1 MSFRLENFIALRY
14 LKSRRDESFI
24 SISSLFSFLG
34 ITIGVAT
41 LIVVMSVMNG
51 FRTELIDKIVGINGH
66 IVLYFNNENS
76 KNNNIIIDEIQK
88 IENVEFV
95 SREVELHAM
104 ISSKI
109 NSTGILIKGI
119 SKVDLY
125 ERSSISDNIIKG
137 SLNKLEGNNI
147 ILGTRLAAFLGVNID
162 DNITV
167 MTSGRTKTPFGTL
180 PNTAKFKVVGIFDVG
195 MYNFDRN
202 IAFIPRPVST
212 KLINKE
218 SNYLSQV
225 EVFLENKNDLQSTAL
240 NISNILKGNGTL
252 YTWDSIHKELFNA
265 LQIEKKV
272 MFLILSLIIFVAAFN
287 LISSIIMIVKD
298 KERGIGILRSLGV
311 TRIQILRI
319 FIIIGSVVGILGT
332 FLGTILGIL
341 ITINIASIQKFF
353 ESIFDSNLFSAEIYF
368 FNVIP
373 SKINLSEI
381 ITIVII
387 SLVLSLLSTLYPAW
401 RASKIE
407 PADIMRYE

>member
-66 IVLYFNNENS
+66 IVLYFNNENP

-88 IENVEFV
+88 IDNVEFV

-109 NSTGILIKGI
+109 NSSGILIKGI

-180 PNTAKFKVVGIFDVG
+180 PNTANFKVVGIFDVG

-202 IAFIPRPVST
+202 IAFIPRPVAT

-225 EVFLENKNDLQSTAL
+225 EVFLDNKNNLQSTAL
-240 NISNILKGNGTL
+240 NISNILKENGTL

-373 SKINLSEI
+373 SKVNLSEI